1 MNVVKNLLAVV
12 GLITIIVVVLA
23 LPAMYSM
30 SSQFSGF
37 DEKAMDTYKDMMN
50 KLAETGNSAEATVW
64 KVKVKAGLSAADV
77 EESMKIVAN
86 GHNIKNVGELPLYK
100 EIAAISGKP
109 YRFVKIYMFC
119 NAMTASRM
127 LDYNDAFSAY
137 LPCRVSLVEDKN
149 KQLWVYSLNMDA
161 MIYGG
166 KPLPPALKEEA
177 IKVKMIIQDIMN
189 KGAAGDF

>member
-12 GLITIIVVVLA
+12 GLIAIIVVVLA
-23 LPAMYSM
+23 LPALYSF

-37 DEKAMDTYKDMMN
+37 DEKAMDTYKDMMDN
-50 KLAETGNSAEATVW
+50 LAKTGNAAEATVW

-137 LPCRVSLVEDKN
+137 LPCRVSLVEDKH
-149 KQLWVYSLNMDA
+149 KQLWIYSLNMDA

-177 IKVKMIIQDIMN
+177 IKVKTIIQDIMN